1 MISIIDDIHSKGEL
15 QWTDEFARFLD
26 QVGLLLLSSVTAI
39 DILFFL
45 QVCWCLE
52 AHGGECTSATRGPDC
67 GYDPGAVFARYL
79 H

>member
-26 QVGLLLLSSVTAI
+26 QVRLLLLSFVTTI
-39 DILFFL
+39 DILFL

-52 AHGGECTSATRGPDC
+52 AHGRECTSATRGPDC
-67 GYDPGAVFARYL
+67 GHDPNAVFTRYL